1 LSSTIL
7 KVREMKTATPLET
20 ELKVFEAH
28 REEWSREH
36 RGKFVVIQD
45 QTILKFFDEY
55 ADAFRAGLE
64 RFGVGRSFLVKQ
76 IWRTEPVYFV
86 A

>member
-1 LSSTIL
+1 M
-7 KVREMKTATPLET
+7 ETATPLET
-20 ELKVFEAH
+20 ELRVFEDH
-28 REEWSREH
+28 RDEWSRTRRE
-36 RGKFVVIQD
+36 KFAVIQD
-45 QTILKFFDEY
+45 ETVLGFFDEY

-76 IWRTEPVYFV
+76 ILQTEPVYFI

>member
-1 LSSTIL
+1 MEL
-7 KVREMKTATPLET
+7 ATPLEM
-20 ELKVFEAH
+20 ELKVFEEH
-28 REEWSREH
+28 RDEWSRAH
-36 RGKFVVIQD
+36 PGKFVVIQGSTVLD
-45 QTILKFFDEY
+45 GFFDEY
-55 ADAFRAGLE
+55 ADAFRTGLE

>member
-1 LSSTIL
+1 M
-7 KVREMKTATPLET
+7 EPATPLEM
-20 ELKVFEAH
+20 ELQVFERH
-28 REEWSREH
+28 REEWSRTH
-36 RGKFVVIQD
+36 PGKYVAIQD
-45 QTILKFFDEY
+45 GTVLDGFFGEY

-64 RFGVGRSFLVKQ
+64 RFGLSRSFLVKQ

>member
-1 LSSTIL
+1 LQ
-7 KVREMKTATPLET
+7 TATPLAT
-20 ELKVFEAH
+20 ELRVFEAH

-36 RGKFVVIQD
+36 RGEYVVIQD
-45 QTILKFFDEY
+45 DRVLTFFDEY
-55 ADAFRAGLE
+55 ADAFRAGLD

-86 A
+86 V